1 MKVTKI
7 KRTIGRKKNGKSA
20 VKVAIGPKVSHGSG
34 SDPGNQS
41 DKLPSAAI
49 WIESSS

>member
-7 KRTIGRKKNGKSA
+7 RRTIGRKKNGESA
-20 VKVAIGPKVSHGSG
+20 VKVAIGPKVSHGSAIREI
-34 SDPGNQS
+34 S